1 MSKVLLS
8 FTNERDNSMEPK
20 SSQKKVSG
28 KRLAPKTAKGYEDD
42 LVALAYE
49 RARERLQN
57 GTAKSAEIVYFLQK
71 GSPSERL
78 KVERAEKEMQLMD
91 AKIEAM
97 KAQAKSELDYQEV
110 LNAMFRYRGSAFD
123 DAEEYEDED

>member
-1 MSKVLLS
+1 MKPNSSDAKVG
-8 FTNERDNSMEPK
+8 RK
-20 SSQKKVSG
+20 HIAA
-28 KRLAPKTAKGYEDD
+28 RTAKGCEDD
-42 LVALAYE
+42 LIALAYQ
-49 RARERLQN
+49 RAEERLRN

-71 GSPSERL
+71 GSPTERL
-78 KVERAEKEMQLMD
+78 KAERAEKEMQLMD

-123 DAEEYEDED
+123 EAEEIDED